1 MSMTSRYF
9 LEVMEEQFQDKEEIK
24 DKIEEQ
30 NNLIKYWQEYKLL
43 NKNNNG
49 EK

>member
-9 LEVMEEQFQDKEEIK
+9 LEI
-24 DKIEEQ
+24 IEEQ
-30 NNLIKYWQEYKLL
+30 NNLIKCWQEYELL

-49 EK
+49 EE

>member
-9 LEVMEEQFQDKEEIK
+9 LEVMEEQFQDEEEIK

-30 NNLIKYWQEYKLL
+30 NNLIKCWQEYELL

-49 EK
+49 EE

>member
-1 MSMTSRYF
+1 MSRYF
-9 LEVMEEQFQDKEEIK
+9 LEVMEEQFQDEEEIK

-30 NNLIKYWQEYKLL
+30 NNLIKYWQEYELL

-49 EK
+49 EE